1 MSSQSYRSS
10 NYSKR
15 SSQQSSVSWGAQIT
29 KTSTETFKTDGHLA
43 VKSFSQKTSS
53 SSSSSSLVSTVMCS
67 GGGQMSAC
75 ELDSVVNDTLPP
87 AIPQKTR
94 RKQERQPSPYDNV
107 PDSNLGKLV
116 FRNLGSFP
124 SRGSTLFVL
133 SSCFSS

>member
-15 SSQQSSVSWGAQIT
+15 SSQQSSVSWGTHIT
-29 KTSTETFKTDGHLA
+29 KTSTETVKTEGHLA

-67 GGGQMSAC
+67 GGGQMSVS

-116 FRNLGSFP
+116 FS
-124 SRGSTLFVL
+124 
-133 SSCFSS
+133 